1 MALIVRPEPFS
12 REVDRL
18 FDAFFGQSD
27 RSARRWV
34 PAMDLVEAGD
44 HFVLKADLPGM
55 RDEDV
60 KIEVEDGTLT
70 ISGERKSEH
79 EASEGGWHRIER
91 SFGSFSRSLTLPE
104 HVDASAISAS
114 FNDGVLEVRIPKPEE
129 RQPQRIE
136 IGTNGNGKPAVEGSA
151 EETDPS
157 VSG

>member
-1 MALIVRPEPFS
+1 MALMVRPEPFS

-27 RSARRWV
+27 RTGRRWV

-44 HFVLKADLPGM
+44 QFVLKADLPGLK
-55 RDEDV
+55 DEDV
-60 KIEVEDGTLT
+60 KIEVQDGTLT

-79 EASEGGWHRIER
+79 EVSEGGWYRIER

-114 FNDGVLEVRIPKPEE
+114 FKDGVLEVSIPKPEE
-129 RQPQRIE
+129 RKPQRIE
-136 IGTNGNGKPAVEGSA
+136 IGTNGNGRPAVEGSA
-151 EETDPS
+151 EEK
-157 VSG
+157 